1 MAWPTTSWKSWSA
14 CRSHADLPDALYSNY
29 FLKNAMTTQA
39 FICDA
44 IRTPF
49 GRYGGAL
56 SSVRTDDLA
65 AVPLKA
71 LMARN
76 PHVDWL
82 AVTDVIYGCVNQAGE
97 DNRNVAHMATLLAGL
112 PLELPGTTLNRL
124 CGSGMDAVGTAARA
138 IKAGE
143 ARMMI
148 AGGVES
154 MSRAPFVM
162 GKAESAFSRA
172 AQMYDTTIGWRFVN
186 KLMKEKYGTDAMP
199 ETAENVAADYKISR
213 EDQDKMAL
221 ASQLKAVAAQRSGFF
236 DAEITPVTI
245 PQKKGDPVVV
255 SKDEHPRETSLEA
268 LAKLKGAVRPDGSV
282 TAGNASGVNDG
293 ACALL
298 IANEEAAKQN
308 GLTPR
313 ARIVGMATAGVPP
326 RIMGIGPAPAT
337 EKVLALT
344 GLSLAQMDVIELNEA
359 FAAQGLAVLRLL
371 GLQDDD
377 ARVNPNGGAIALG
390 HPLGASGARLITTAV
405 NQLHRTGGRYALCTM
420 CIGVGQ
426 GIAVV
431 IERV

>member
-1 MAWPTTSWKSWSA
+1 MN
-14 CRSHADLPDALYSNY
+14 H
-29 FLKNAMTTQA
+29 A

-56 SSVRTDDLA
+56 SSVRPDDLA

-76 PHVDWL
+76 PQVDWA
-82 AVTDVIYGCVNQAGE
+82 AVTDVLYGCVNQAGE
-97 DNRNVAHMATLLAGL
+97 DNRNVAHMASLLAGL
-112 PLELPGTTLNRL
+112 PLEIPGATINRL
-124 CGSGMDAVGTAARA
+124 CGSGMDALGTAARA
-138 IKAGE
+138 IRAGE
-143 ARMMI
+143 AGLMI

-162 GKAESAFSRA
+162 PKAEAAFGRNP
-172 AQMYDTTIGWRFVN
+172 QIFDTTIGWRFVN
-186 KLMKEKYGTDAMP
+186 PLMKNMYGVDAMP
-199 ETAENVAADYKISR
+199 ETAENVATDYKIER
-213 EDQDKMAL
+213 EAQDRMAL
-221 ASQLKAVAAQRSGFF
+221 ASQMKAVAAQKAGIL
-236 DAEITPVTI
+236 AQEITPVTI
-245 PQKKGDPVVV
+245 PQKKGDAVLVD
-255 SKDEHPRETSLEA
+255 KDEHPRETSLEA
-268 LAKLKGAVRPDGSV
+268 LAKLKGVVRPDGTV

-293 ACALL
+293 ACAILL
-298 IANEEAAKQN
+298 ADEASAAKH

-313 ARIVGMATAGVPP
+313 ARVVGMATVGVPP

-344 GLSLAQMDVIELNEA
+344 GLTLAQMDVIELNEA

-377 ARVNPNGGAIALG
+377 PRVNPNGGAIALG
-390 HPLGASGARLITTAV
+390 HPLGASGARLVTTAT
-405 NQLHRTGGRYALCTM
+405 NQLQRTGGRYALCTM